1 MILAKEILS
10 STRRKNK
17 HSGFTMVEL
26 IVALTFALIFVTA
39 VLHTISTFGYSVLY
53 SKKND
58 MKFRKL
64 AEYKLRQIN
73 ILPSLEDNRKFHVI
87 DLDEGPLISIDELK
101 LGFFIE
107 NIPTCLF
114 KSSPVDYLDLKRYDK
129 KGNKSEIDACLW
141 FIGEKPSKKAGEIDF
156 WAEFSAKLTDEH
168 KRVFIRPIFS
178 EKCNFPLKIGINVPS
193 YIKNNTLELAG
204 LMPDGAKNLRSND
217 IKVVNNWNELSGQ
230 KILFN
235 YQNLLVFQNNPCG
248 SSYNRTRLQSRSAQ
262 DDHRAGMYVPYSFL
276 HGNNQPRHWA
286 H

>member
-17 HSGFTMVEL
+17 HSGFTMIEL

-39 VLHTISTFGYSVLY
+39 VLHTISRFGYSALY

-87 DLDEGPLISIDELK
+87 DFNASELISIEELN
-101 LGFFIE
+101 LAFFIE

-114 KSSPVDYLDLKRYDK
+114 KSSPVDYLNLI
-129 KGNKSEIDACLW
+129 KGDEGEIDAGLW
-141 FIGEKPSKKAGEIDF
+141 FVGKEASDKAGEIDF
-156 WAEFSAKLTDEH
+156 WAEFGAQLTDEDR
-168 KRVFIRPIFS
+168 RVFIKPIFS

-193 YIKNNTLELAG
+193 YIKNNIIELGG
-204 LMPDGAKNLRSND
+204 LMPDGVKLIRDNE
-217 IKVVNNWNELSGQ
+217 IKKIDKWNELSDK

-235 YQNLLVFQNNPCG
+235 YQNLLVFQLLG
-248 SSYNRTRLQSRSAQ
+248 DKIKKL
-262 DDHRAGMYVPYSFL
+262 YVYFE
-276 HGNNQPRHWA
+276 
-286 H
+286 

>member
-10 STRRKNK
+10 STGRKNK
-17 HSGFTMVEL
+17 HSGFTMIEL

-39 VLHTISTFGYSVLY
+39 VLHTIAAFGYSVLY

-87 DLDEGPLISIDELK
+87 DFNASPLISIEELK

-114 KSSPVDYLDLKRYDK
+114 KSGPVDCLYLAKVN
-129 KGNKSEIDACLW
+129 KGEIEARLW
-141 FIGEKPSKKAGEIDF
+141 FTGTEASKKVGEIHI
-156 WAEFSAKLTDEH
+156 WTEFSAQLTDKP
-168 KRVFIRPIFS
+168 KRVFIMPIFS
-178 EKCNFPLKIGINVPS
+178 EKCDFPITIEKKVSKN
-193 YIKNNTLELAG
+193 IKDNIIEIEG
-204 LMPDGAKNLRSND
+204 LMRDISINTRSHD
-217 IKVVNNWNELSGQ
+217 IKKIDNWNELSDK

-235 YQNLLVFQNNPCG
+235 YNNLLVFQLLGDNIKK
-248 SSYNRTRLQSRSAQ
+248 L
-262 DDHRAGMYVPYSFL
+262 YVYFE
-276 HGNNQPRHWA
+276 
-286 H
+286 

>member
-39 VLHTISTFGYSVLY
+39 VMHTIATFGYSALY

-58 MKFRKL
+58 MEFRKL

-87 DLDEGPLISIDELK
+87 DFNAGPLISIEELK
-101 LGFFIE
+101 MGFFIE

-114 KSSPVDYLDLKRYDK
+114 KSSPVDYLDLKRIYDK
-129 KGNKSEIDACLW
+129 KGNEIGIYACLW
-141 FIGEKPSKKAGEIDF
+141 FIGEKQSKKAEEIDF
-156 WAEFSAKLTDEH
+156 WAGFSAQLTDKPN

-178 EKCNFPLKIGINVPS
+178 EKCDFPITIEKKVSKN
-193 YIKNNTLELAG
+193 IKGNIIEIAG
-204 LMPDGAKNLRSND
+204 LMQDELIITRSHD
-217 IKVVNNWNELSGQ
+217 IKKVNKWNELSDK

-235 YQNLLVFQNNPCG
+235 YNNLLIFQLLGDN
-248 SSYNRTRLQSRSAQ
+248 LKKL
-262 DDHRAGMYVPYSFL
+262 YVYFE
-276 HGNNQPRHWA
+276 
-286 H
+286 

>member
-1 MILAKEILS
+1 MVLAKEILS

-17 HSGFTMVEL
+17 HSGFTMIEL

-39 VLHTISTFGYSVLY
+39 VLHTISRFGYSALY

-87 DLDEGPLISIDELK
+87 DLNANELISIDELN

-114 KSSPVDYLDLKRYDK
+114 KSSPVDYLSLIEGDK
-129 KGNKSEIDACLW
+129 GEIDAGLW
-141 FIGEKPSKKAGEIDF
+141 FIGTEASDKAGEIDF
-156 WAEFSAKLTDEH
+156 WAEFATQLTD
-168 KRVFIRPIFS
+168 KPTRVFIKPIFS

-193 YIKNNTLELAG
+193 YIKNNIIELGG
-204 LMPDGAKNLRSND
+204 LMPDKVNPTRSNN
-217 IKVVNNWNELSGQ
+217 IKEIKNWNELSEK
-230 KILFN
+230 KIMFN
-235 YQNLLVFQNNPCG
+235 YQNLLVFQMLG
-248 SSYNRTRLQSRSAQ
+248 DKIKKL
-262 DDHRAGMYVPYSFL
+262 YVYFE
-276 HGNNQPRHWA
+276 
-286 H
+286 

>member
-10 STRRKNK
+10 SSRRKNK
-17 HSGFTMVEL
+17 HSGFTMIEL

-39 VLHTISTFGYSVLY
+39 VLHTIAAFGYSALY

-87 DLDEGPLISIDELK
+87 DFNAGPLISIEELK

-141 FIGEKPSKKAGEIDF
+141 FIGEKQSKKTGEIDF
-156 WAEFSAKLTDEH
+156 WAGFSAQLTDEY
-168 KRVFIRPIFS
+168 KEVFIRPIFS
-178 EKCNFPLKIGINVPS
+178 EKCNFPLDITINVPKDIQN
-193 YIKNNTLELAG
+193 YKLEFKG
-204 LMPDGAKNLRSND
+204 LIPNGAKTRSD
-217 IKVVNNWNELSGQ
+217 YVEKINNWNELSDK

-235 YQNLLVFQNNPCG
+235 YQNLLIFQMLG
-248 SSYNRTRLQSRSAQ
+248 DKIKKL
-262 DDHRAGMYVPYSFL
+262 YVYFE
-276 HGNNQPRHWA
+276 
-286 H
+286 